1 LLEEKKLAHWGKSS
15 NERDYV
21 SMPGRIFFKKK
32 QNLDHSCLSI
42 VAGQI
47 LSYV

>member
-1 LLEEKKLAHWGKSS
+1 
-15 NERDYV
+15 
-21 SMPGRIFFKKK
+21 MPGRIFFKKK

-47 LSYV
+47 LSYVWPNSKALETWRAL